1 MYSANIPEISDQPVE
16 FGTSGLLYQSN
27 KLMYDR
33 ETLTLWRQFTGKPAV
48 GPLVGSGI
56 ELEVLPI
63 SVTTWGAWRT
73 MHPDTTV
80 LSIATGIYPAES
92 YLPES
97 DHQSVYYFV
106 RISPSLSFPAW
117 PQSDTVPNK
126 TIVLG
131 VNLGGVAKAYPEDD
145 LRTEPVLND
154 TLGGIDLVVVTDP
167 EAGGSPRLPERWR
180 PIRADAGD
188 PEWGDDGGR
197 HRWQRVACHGRG
209 AGPC

>member
-48 GPLVGSGI
+48 GPLVGSDI

-80 LSIATGIYPAES
+80 LSIATGIYP
-92 YLPES
+92 
-97 DHQSVYYFV
+97 
-106 RISPSLSFPAW
+106 
-117 PQSDTVPNK
+117 
-126 TIVLG
+126 G
-131 VNLGGVAKAYPEDD
+131 
-145 LRTEPVLND
+145 
-154 TLGGIDLVVVTDP
+154 
-167 EAGGSPRLPERWR
+167 
-180 PIRADAGD
+180 
-188 PEWGDDGGR
+188 
-197 HRWQRVACHGRG
+197 
-209 AGPC
+209 